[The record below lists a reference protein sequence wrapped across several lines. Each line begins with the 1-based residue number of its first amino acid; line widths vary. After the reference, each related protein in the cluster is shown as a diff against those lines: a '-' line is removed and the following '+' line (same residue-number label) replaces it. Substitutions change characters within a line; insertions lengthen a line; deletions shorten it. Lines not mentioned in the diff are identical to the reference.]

1 MCAGRV
7 KKACERRNVRRRA
20 RARETVG
27 WNRSSTCRSDA
38 RISRRYVVSR
48 AMGCPSAR
56 QPRSVATRFADLSKG
71 MEANRFF
78 ALILLEDATFS
89 RARLHPIP
97 AGYVGLQTA
106 ARLVRCGKLCISKG
120 GSGTKN
126 LAARRVHAPSRT
138 HKRRADRNEGDLAAS
153 RRARKW
159 KEHVIFTFIW
169 DRPGSPRSRYPR
181 SRFAP
186 PQIESHRRL

>member
-1 MCAGRV
+1 
-7 KKACERRNVRRRA
+7 
-20 RARETVG
+20 
-27 WNRSSTCRSDA
+27 
-38 RISRRYVVSR
+38 
-48 AMGCPSAR
+48 MGCPSAR

-106 ARLVRCGKLCISKG
+106 ARLVRCYKLCILKG

-126 LAARRVHAPSRT
+126 LAARRVYVHPGPRT
-138 HKRRADRNEGDLAAS
+138 HKRRADRTEGDLAAS

-159 KEHVIFTFIW
+159 KEHVIFTFRW
-169 DRPGSPRSRYPR
+169 DGPGCRRSRYPR

-186 PQIESHRRL
+186 PQIGSHRQANPRF